1 MIQKV
6 IDIRMGSGINFAGR
20 APLSIKKF
28 KLNQCAII
36 YAENCDIKITSSS
49 LESVFMSKGDLFFLE
64 RGVLVDIQVVAH
76 GNAAPSSGNLYL
88 VIFIDSE
95 LLLHLRTLFD
105 SAFPR
110 EWVVSAV
117 NQTNGAPL
125 GREKRT
131 LHNRIIKINSS
142 TVSLTL
148 FHFLYGAKEG
158 HLHLTY
164 SYAALL
170 SQVDSVSDVAIAIFM
185 SGVTTFTDKVS
196 AVIETNL
203 ALRWRLVD
211 IAEKMFLT
219 EVTIRKR
226 LDAEATSFNKLVL
239 DLKMRYAAKKILTEG
254 ANISRIASSVG
265 IVSVSYFIKQFKLYF
280 GVTPKQFYLNM
291 IGRDVQ
297 M

>member
-1 MIQKV
+1 MTQKI
-6 IDIRMGSGINFAGR
+6 IDIRAGSGINFSGR
-20 APLSIKKF
+20 TLLNIKKF

-36 YAENCDIKITSSS
+36 YAEWCDIKITSASQ
-49 LESVFMSKGDLFFLE
+49 EVIQISKGELFFLE
-64 RGVLVDIQVVAH
+64 RGILVDIQVSAH
-76 GNAAPSSGNLYL
+76 KGEVRPEYLYL
-88 VIFIDSE
+88 VIFIDSDM
-95 LLLHLRTLFD
+95 LLLLRELFD
-105 SAFPR
+105 PITPKGWASL
-110 EWVVSAV
+110 AV
-117 NQTNGAPL
+117 DKTSSTPL
-125 GREKRT
+125 GGGKRT
-131 LHNRIIKINSS
+131 LHNRVIKIKKT
-142 TVSLTL
+142 TVTHTL
-148 FHFLYGAKEG
+148 FSFLYDTKEEG
-158 HLHLTY
+158 RHLAY

-170 SQVDSVSDVAIAIFM
+170 SHVDSVNEVAMAIFM

-211 IAEKMFLT
+211 IADRMFLT

-239 DLKMRYAAKKILTEG
+239 DIKMRYAAKKILSEG

-291 IGRDVQ
+291 SGRDVQ